1 MKKYKIF
8 KEMLD
13 YMARIADVTDADM
26 NYCGNSLRIEGDTE
40 EDTIIIEVAIKSKE
54 VNNDGN

>member
-8 KEMLD
+8 KETLY
-13 YMARIADVTDADM
+13 YMESICDVTDADM

-40 EDTIIIEVAIKSKE
+40 EQTIIIEVTIKNKE
-54 VNNDGN
+54 ANNDGN